1 MCFPNDTSSAI
12 LFSFS
17 LQLIIFKEDS
27 SSFEYRIQSLTEE
40 VETLR
45 KSVVEKD
52 TTISKLRIEMRESA
66 DKMSRISSFVC
77 ACTHSELLFFLQLQS
92 FWLNLK
98 LFYFILFS

>member
-1 MCFPNDTSSAI
+1 MIGVLNYSDVYVLANRNEQCHS
-12 LFSFS
+12 LFHS

-77 ACTHSELLFFLQLQS
+77 ACTHS
-92 FWLNLK
+92 
-98 LFYFILFS
+98 